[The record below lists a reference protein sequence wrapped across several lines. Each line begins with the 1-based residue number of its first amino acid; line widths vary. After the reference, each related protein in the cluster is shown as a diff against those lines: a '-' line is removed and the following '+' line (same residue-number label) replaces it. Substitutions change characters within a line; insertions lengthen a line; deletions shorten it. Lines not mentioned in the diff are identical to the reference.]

1 MSVPRL
7 VSFARRA
14 EHVESR
20 FRLTDCAGVT
30 AINCSPSHGFLDADV
45 KRLLVDFR
53 ALIAFNTS
61 PIASPILRCPFDGTG
76 EISDADFI
84 RLDPSGALF
93 LLGP

>member
-14 EHVESR
+14 EHVESH
-20 FRLTDCAGVT
+20 FRLTDCAGAT
-30 AINCSPSHGFLDADV
+30 AVYCSPSLGFLDADV
-45 KRLLVDFR
+45 KRLLIDFR

-61 PIASPILRCPFDGTG
+61 PIATPILGCPFDGTG

-93 LLGP
+93 PLHP